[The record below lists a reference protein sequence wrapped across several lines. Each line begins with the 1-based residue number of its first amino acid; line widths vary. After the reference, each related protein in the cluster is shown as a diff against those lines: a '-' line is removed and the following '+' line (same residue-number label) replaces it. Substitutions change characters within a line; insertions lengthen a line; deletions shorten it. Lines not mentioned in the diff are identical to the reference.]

1 MLLRYEIM
9 DARYTEQYFK
19 KRKTLSPKLI
29 ITSPPYHNL
38 KNYDNKKNQ
47 LGYQQTYDNYITDV
61 VNVLNQCFNVAA
73 ENSTLWLVVD
83 TIRENGE
90 LKPLPFDI
98 IGKLTNAKCWTLR
111 DIIIWNKKKNIPW
124 HAKGRFK
131 NSFEYILFFS
141 KGSEYKFDIDK
152 IRELGDYKKWFKS
165 YPERYSSKGQAPSN
179 IWEFN
184 SPLRGWGN
192 GYQKHLCPFPFEL
205 IERIISLATNEK
217 DLVFDPFVGSGSV
230 LAIANLMNR
239 KAIGFDLSTNYKEA
253 FEKEVKIGAKKYFEK
268 SEKESEKKKKALGE
282 FKKENIKLRKVKAA
296 IELSTLINKK
306 YKDQSNRFF
315 VLTNG
320 KQKELNLYFVADN
333 LSKDKSLVAIIEK
346 LKKHALQEYKLKT
359 NIHIVSSKKFSN
371 EIDVNKKLYLY
382 SPEKFHQ
389 HDGKLKIFEI
399 LNGQGDSQKIYSDLL
414 LSIS

>member
-1 MLLRYEIM
+1 MLLRYEII
-9 DARYTEQYFK
+9 DARHTELYFK
-19 KRKTLSPKLI
+19 KRKPLSPKLI

-47 LGYQQTYDNYITDV
+47 MGYKQTYDNYLIDV
-61 VNVLNQCFNVAA
+61 INVLKQCFSIAA
-73 ENSTLWLVVD
+73 KNSTLWLVVD
-83 TIRENGE
+83 TIRKQGE

-98 IGKLTNAKCWTLR
+98 INKLSDSKSWKLR

-141 KGSEYKFDIDK
+141 KGSEYKFNIDK
-152 IRELGDYKKWFKS
+152 IRELGEYKKWFKS

-184 SPLRGWGN
+184 SPLRGWGK

-239 KAIGFDLSTNYKEA
+239 KAIGFDLSTNYRKA
-253 FEKEVKIGAKKYFEK
+253 FEKEVKVGAKKFFEK
-268 SEKESEKKKKALGE
+268 SEKESVKNKKALGE

-296 IELSTLINKK
+296 VELSSFINKK
-306 YKDQSNRFF
+306 YINQSNRFF

-320 KQKELNLYFVADN
+320 KQKELNLYFVTDN
-333 LSKDKSLVAIIEK
+333 IKQDKSLILMIET
-346 LKKHALQEYKLKT
+346 LKKRALQEYKLKT
-359 NIHIVSSKKFSN
+359 NIHILSSKKFSEEN
-371 EIDVNKKLYLY
+371 NINKKLYLY
-382 SPEKFHQ
+382 APEKIHQ
-389 HDGKLKIFEI
+389 YEGKLKIFEI
-399 LNGQGDSQKIYSDLL
+399 MNGKGDSKKIYSDLP

>member
-1 MLLRYEIM
+1 MLLRYEII
-9 DARYTEQYFK
+9 DARQTELYFK
-19 KRKTLSPKLI
+19 NRKKLSPKLI

-47 LGYQQTYDNYITDV
+47 LGYHQTYDNYLTDV
-61 VNVLNQCFNVAA
+61 VNVLHQCFTVAA
-73 ENSTLWLVVD
+73 NNSSLWLVVD
-83 TIRENGE
+83 TIRKNGE

-98 IGKLTNAKCWTLR
+98 IGKLSNNKSWRLK

-141 KGSEYKFDIDK
+141 KGNKYKFDIDK
-152 IRELGDYKKWFKS
+152 IRELGEYKKWFKS

-184 SPLRGWGN
+184 SPLRGWGRE
-192 GYQKHLCPFPFEL
+192 YQKHLCPFPFEL
-205 IERIISLATNEK
+205 IERIISLTSNEK

-230 LAIANLMNR
+230 LAIANLMKR

-253 FEKEVKIGAKKYFEK
+253 FEKEVKIGAKKYFDKNEI
-268 SEKESEKKKKALGE
+268 ESEKKKKALGE
-282 FKKENIKLRKVKAA
+282 FKKENMKLRKIKAA
-296 IELSTLINKK
+296 VELSSLINKQ

-320 KQKELNLYFVADN
+320 KQKELNLYFVTDN
-333 LSKDKSLVAIIEK
+333 LGKDKSLLSMIEK
-346 LKKHALQEYKLKT
+346 LKKHVLLEYKVNT
-359 NIHIVSSKKFSN
+359 NIQIISSKKFIAK
-371 EIDVNKKLYLY
+371 IDVNKRLYLY

-399 LNGQGDSQKIYSDLL
+399 LNGRGDSQKIYSDLL